1 MPPGKALLYSRLMV
15 RLNLLL
21 TLTLIL
27 ILPLPWQ
34 NATRAQTKTACDLI
48 PLADIEAVV
57 GRKMFLRPTRPQ
69 PPTNCN
75 YSTQDPFDIRPVPP
89 VVTLQIQLTHEA
101 TPDPEAVDNAARI
114 LKQQRGITV
123 DPIQGLGDAAF
134 GFGNELAGDLYVFR
148 GGVDTLHLSGTLTV
162 EKLKPLALKALGGPG
177 RTGYAYG
184 GTRPGAPPSPTLN
197 TAYAPVIG
205 GAGFSEAVYIT
216 PSEFLKQVKEVSLK
230 VTNDVKSVSAAN
242 EQAYVTKAL
251 AARGITVRAG
261 APVAVVADFKE
272 VPPTVDD
279 EYQIH
284 NIYATLDFYTRVV
297 VMRSG
302 TPHLVMAAPAR
313 GYSESFYIEGSGLN
327 KFVFGD
333 TTWRDLNDLVAALID
348 VDLDQID
355 ANNAIDDIS
364 WPVKTWSA
372 AQKAAADA
380 QFTRLMNSGNV
391 DDDVLRDIIRAPRL
405 ELVQPAT
412 DNPVNFCAAPRDW
425 RNRWDD
431 VFDAHVWDPPTSAER
446 TLHHSFFCTWQHYGP
461 GFFTVADDIA
471 LRESNGVFALN
482 GRIYR
487 KPVTLLA
494 QHGVG
499 WVGNDENALNS
510 NIEKVIDA
518 ALGHFSISEILR
530 GSSDAPVMPPAPLR
544 IAAGTASPDNPAA
557 RIGPHRMDSWERRWE
572 APWIPVAQ
580 YSTAQARRGRM
591 ILQGTVSRVSLQG
604 QFPTRL
610 FIYFK
615 ESPDNSVSV
624 CTPSPDIFS
633 EFGTG
638 YRGLIG
644 RTLEVAGD
652 TQGGCGIFVNQ
663 SNQFRVYSTERNV
676 P

>member
-1 MPPGKALLYSRLMV
+1 MRFRTLVPI
-15 RLNLLL
+15 LLL
-21 TLTLIL
+21 SLSAL
-27 ILPLPWQ
+27 WQ
-34 NATRAQTKTACDLI
+34 NATPRAQTKTACDLI
-48 PLADIEAVV
+48 PIADIEAIV
-57 GRKMFLRPTRPQ
+57 GRKVYLRPTRPQ
-69 PPTNCN
+69 LPTNCY
-75 YSTQDPFDIRPVPP
+75 YSTQDPFDNRPVQP
-89 VVTLQIQLTHEA
+89 VINLAIQFNHET

-114 LKQQRGITV
+114 LKQQRGIMV

-148 GGVDTLHLSGTLTV
+148 GGVDTLHLSGSGTLTV

-184 GTRPGAPPSPTLN
+184 GTRPVAPPAPTL
-197 TAYAPVIG
+197 TAANPPVVG
-205 GAGFSEAVYIT
+205 GASFSEAVYIT
-216 PSEFLKQVKEVSLK
+216 PSEFLKQLKEVSLK
-230 VTNDVKSVSAAN
+230 VTNEAAAVADAT
-242 EQAYVTKAL
+242 ERAYVTKAL

-261 APVAVVADFKE
+261 APVSVVADFRE
-272 VPPTVDD
+272 VPPTVGD
-279 EYQIH
+279 EDQIH
-284 NIYATLDFYTRVV
+284 HIYATLDFYTRVV

-302 TPHLVMAAPAR
+302 QAHLVMAAPAR

-333 TTWRDLNDLVAALID
+333 TTWRDLNDMVAALID
-348 VDLDQID
+348 IDLDQID
-355 ANNAIDDIS
+355 ANNVIDDVA
-364 WPVKTWSA
+364 WPVKTWGA

-380 QFTRLMNSGNV
+380 QFLRLMSSGKV
-391 DDDVLRDIIRAPRL
+391 DDDVLKDIATAPRL

-412 DNPVNFCAAPRDW
+412 DNPENFCSAPRDW
-425 RNRWDD
+425 RNRWNDI
-431 VFDAHVWDPPTSAER
+431 FDAHVWDLPTDPAR
-446 TLHHSFFCTWQHYGP
+446 TLRHSFSCSWQHYRR

-471 LRESNGVFALN
+471 LRESHGVFALN
-482 GRIYR
+482 GRVFR

-499 WVGNDENALNS
+499 WIGNDETALNS
-510 NIEKVIDA
+510 NIEKVIDS
-518 ALGHFSISEILR
+518 ALGRFGTVKILPGR
-530 GSSDAPVMPPAPLR
+530 SDAPSLPPAPLR
-544 IAAGTASPDNPAA
+544 LAAGTTSPDNPAA

-572 APWIPVAQ
+572 APWVPVAQ

-591 ILQGTVSRVSLQG
+591 ILQGTVSRVALQG
-604 QFPTRL
+604 QFPQRL

-615 ESPDNSVSV
+615 ESPDNSVTV

-633 EFGTG
+633 EFGPG

-652 TQGGCGIFVNQ
+652 AQNSCSIFVAQ
-663 SNQFRVYSTERNV
+663 SNQFRVLSTERNV

>member
-1 MPPGKALLYSRLMV
+1 MYFRRTVLPFLA
-15 RLNLLL
+15 
-21 TLTLIL
+21 LIL
-27 ILPLPWQ
+27 TVIVAPVLLWQ
-34 NATRAQTKTACDLI
+34 NATPRAQTRTACDLI
-48 PLADIEAVV
+48 PIADIEAVV

-75 YSTQDPFDIRPVPP
+75 YSTQDPFDNRPVLP
-89 VVTLQIQLTHEA
+89 VITLQIQFNHEA

-114 LKQQRGITV
+114 LRQQRGITV

-148 GGVDTLHLSGTLTV
+148 GGVDTLHLSGALTV

-184 GTRPGAPPSPTLN
+184 GTRPGAPPAPTLTAAN
-197 TAYAPVIG
+197 TSVVG
-205 GAGFSEAVYIT
+205 GASFSEAVYIT
-216 PSEFLKQVKEVSLK
+216 PSEFLKQVKEVSLE
-230 VTNDVKSVSAAN
+230 VTNDVPLVSAAN
-242 EQAYVTKAL
+242 ERAYVTKAL
-251 AARGITVRAG
+251 AARGITVRTG
-261 APVAVVADFKE
+261 APVIVVADFKE
-272 VPPTVDD
+272 FMPAADD
-279 EYQIH
+279 TDRIH
-284 NIYATLDFYTRVV
+284 TIYASLDFYTRVV
-297 VMRSG
+297 TVRSG
-302 TPHLVMAAPAR
+302 KAHLLMAAPAR
-313 GYSESFYIEGSGLN
+313 AASDSFYVEGSGLN

-348 VDLDQID
+348 IDLDRID
-355 ANNAIDDIS
+355 ANNAIDDVP

-372 AQKAAADA
+372 AQKIAADA
-380 QFTRLMNSGNV
+380 EFLRLMNAGRAE
-391 DDDVLRDIIRAPRL
+391 DDILQDIARLPRL

-412 DNPVNFCAAPRDW
+412 DNPDNFCSAPRNW
-425 RNRWDD
+425 RNLWNDTLDD
-431 VFDAHVWDPPTSAER
+431 HAWNAPPAGER
-446 TLHHSFFCTWQHYGP
+446 TLRHSFYCSWEHYAG
-461 GFFTVADDIA
+461 GFFRIADDIA
-471 LRESNGVFALN
+471 LRESNAVFALN
-482 GRIYR
+482 GRVFR

-499 WVGNDENALNS
+499 MAGSNEDTLNANLEN
-510 NIEKVIDA
+510 
-518 ALGHFSISEILR
+518 ILR
-530 GSSDAPVMPPAPLR
+530 SALDHFGRFEIRLRRSDAPAIPPAPLR
-544 IAAGTASPDNPAA
+544 IAAGTASADNPAG
-557 RIGPHRMDSWERRWE
+557 RNSGHKLDSWERRWE

-580 YSTAQARRGRM
+580 YTTAQARRGRM

-604 QFPTRL
+604 NFPTRL

-615 ESPDNSVSV
+615 ESPDNSVTA

-633 EFGTG
+633 EFGPR

-652 TQGGCGIFVNQ
+652 AQNGCGIFVNQ